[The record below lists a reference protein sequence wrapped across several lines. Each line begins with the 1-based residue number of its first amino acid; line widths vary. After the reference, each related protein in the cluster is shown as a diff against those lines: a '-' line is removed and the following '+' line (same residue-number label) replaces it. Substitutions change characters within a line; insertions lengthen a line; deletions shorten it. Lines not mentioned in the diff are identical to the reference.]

1 MATARI
7 TGLTIYPV
15 KSMRGIALDH
25 ASLTPLGLEHD
36 RRFMVVRKE
45 GRFVTQRDVPRLA
58 LIHTRLQKNG
68 IELSM
73 RERGTVLVP
82 FEQVDGEPIQTAVW
96 GDECR
101 AVDTGG
107 EISEWL
113 TSALDSPEQLR
124 LVRMATGYVRPQGKP
139 DELGESTHT
148 VFADAAPYLVA
159 NEVSLEALNREL
171 VLRGYDAVPMNRF
184 RPNIVLR
191 GLNAFEE
198 HRVSE
203 VAAEGYRLRFCHP
216 CQRCVVTTIDQ
227 QTAVKHTEWQPYKT
241 LRDINPMPGNERAPA
256 FGHNAVLES
265 GEGQTIS
272 VGETV
277 SLSLR

>member
-1 MATARI
+1 MATARV

-36 RRFMVVRKE
+36 RRFMVIREE

-58 LIHTRLQKNG
+58 LIHTRLQETG

-73 RERGTVLVP
+73 QERGTVLVP
-82 FEQVDGEPIQTAVW
+82 FEKVDGEQVLSAVW
-96 GDECR
+96 GDECQ

-107 EISEWL
+107 DISEWL
-113 TSALDSPEQLR
+113 TSALDSTEQLR
-124 LVRMATGYVRPQGKP
+124 LVRMAAGYIRPQGKP

-159 NEVSLEALNREL
+159 NEASLEALNCELADREF
-171 VLRGYDAVPMNRF
+171 DAVPMDRF

-191 GLNAFEE
+191 GLDAFAE

-203 VAAEGYRLRFCHP
+203 LAAEGYRLRFCHP

-227 QTAVKHTEWQPYKT
+227 QTAVKNTEWQPYKT

-256 FGHNAVLES
+256 FGHNAVLKN

-272 VGETV
+272 VGDTV